1 LQHLLVHSHQNLLFR
16 SHPFPCSPPPSL
28 PPLSFPCSH
37 HPTLLPSFS
46 LHLLPVHLPVLR
58 QRQLLYL
65 HILARHHISRHLL
78 PQLTPHLLHF
88 QLSPFLLHHHIPH
101 QPLVL
106 PSTLS
111 FSLFHQHHRLL
122 HPLALLQRSFD
133 LLQLDPISTDFYLL
147 ILPPQ
152 ILQLPLSPPPHL
164 VPRPIQPPSS
174 SSIPSSST
182 YACVF
187 PIGFPIA
194 MLPPPSNSSF
204 LTSWQQLNVV
214 FSVGPYPLITFTPAT
229 PSTTFFTCLADST
242 SPPASSCLIPFNP
255 STPPSTTAFSRLPVS
270 HAVLTPLCSIT
281 STTSSTPSRPLRAT
295 TSRPPFKSAPQ
306 ISNVDASKAIG
317 AYCNI
322 TSCSPNST

>member
-88 QLSPFLLHHHIPH
+88 QLSPSLLPHHIPH

-174 SSIPSSST
+174 SSFPSYKRVRHKPFRRQLRPVLIPSRHS
-182 YACVF
+182 
-187 PIGFPIA
+187 
-194 MLPPPSNSSF
+194 LPPHI
-204 LTSWQQLNVV
+204 QLSLHSHRHRLHLLVQHIRLRV
-214 FSVGPYPLITFTPAT
+214 P
-229 PSTTFFTCLADST
+229 D
-242 SPPASSCLIPFNP
+242 
-255 STPPSTTAFSRLPVS
+255 RLPDRD
-270 HAVLTPLCSIT
+270 APT
-281 STTSSTPSRPLRAT
+281 SLQLLLPHLMA
-295 TSRPPFKSAPQ
+295 
-306 ISNVDASKAIG
+306 
-317 AYCNI
+317 
-322 TSCSPNST
+322 